1 MVVEERVRR
10 EEIRVRGEL
19 EGEKEVKVVEV
30 MERVEEKAE
39 RKDGWDVTIVS
50 DVICIDAYIFTL
62 TLH

>member
-10 EEIRVRGEL
+10 EEIRVRGER
-19 EGEKEVKVVEV
+19 EGEKEVKVIEV

-50 DVICIDAYIFTL
+50 DVSCIDAYIFTL
-62 TLH
+62 TLQ

>member
-10 EEIRVRGEL
+10 EEIRVREER